1 MRSASGQKRERERV
15 RLERAA
21 IKRARRQGGT
31 EAGDDPASGPD
42 GAPRVVR
49 PQTEVLSD
57 LSALHERFE
66 AERITL
72 EDFESAKADLL
83 AELDVG

>member
-42 GAPRVVR
+42 GAPRV
-49 PQTEVLSD
+49 
-57 LSALHERFE
+57 
-66 AERITL
+66 
-72 EDFESAKADLL
+72 K
-83 AELDVG
+83 